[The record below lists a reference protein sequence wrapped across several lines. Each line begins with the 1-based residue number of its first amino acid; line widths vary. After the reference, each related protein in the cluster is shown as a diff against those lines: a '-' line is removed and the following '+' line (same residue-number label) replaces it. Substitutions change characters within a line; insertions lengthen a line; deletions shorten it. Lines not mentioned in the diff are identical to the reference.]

1 MATAAAHPMVQTPRA
16 EGESA
21 KTVRSLAI
29 ATAAN
34 VLGLTAHTTYMYY
47 LAPIALREG
56 SFAADALIFSLVAIA
71 MGLSVVPS
79 GRLADRIARRYVM
92 RIGLALLGV
101 AYLGVILPPSVA
113 AIVAGTLATGV
124 GLALLFVSF
133 QSYVA
138 DLLHATKRGVA
149 YGRAGALGVLASAAG
164 PFLAALVFRF
174 VPDARIALLVN
185 GVLFGAAAFAGILL
199 TMRLPSVRAPTH
211 APEERGHWREA
222 ARAASP
228 AALVYVF
235 MGAGYG
241 MTAPYFTV
249 HFLDDLRYASE
260 SWGYLL
266 AAGTVLSALGS
277 MAAGELGRRMPP
289 IRVALVGM
297 VGLLAS
303 SLLFALPLHAAFFA
317 LGFLGRSLFSTTVGP
332 AVSTLTMERAR
343 PARRAEAQSYASLAW
358 NAGWAVGG
366 AVGGALLVAL
376 GGGLFAL
383 GGLLALLGT
392 ALGALML
399 ASGSAKI

>member
-16 EGESA
+16 DGESA
-21 KTVRSLAI
+21 ATVRSLAI

-56 SFAADALIFSLVAIA
+56 GLAADALIFSLVAIA
-71 MGLSVVPS
+71 MGLSVVPA
-79 GRLADRIARRYVM
+79 GRLADNIPRRYVM
-92 RIGLALLGV
+92 RWGLALLGV
-101 AYLGVILPPSVA
+101 AYVGVILPPSLLAV
-113 AIVAGTLATGV
+113 VAGTIATGI
-124 GLALLFVSF
+124 GLAFLFVSF

-138 DLLHATKRGVA
+138 DLLHASRRGVA

-164 PFLAALVFRF
+164 PFLAAIVFRATSD
-174 VPDARIALLVN
+174 PRLALQVN
-185 GVLFGAAAFAGILL
+185 GVLFAVAAFAGILL
-199 TMRLPSVRAPTH
+199 TTRLPSVRAPEH
-211 APEERGHWREA
+211 APVERGHWRDA
-222 ARAASP
+222 ARAAAP
-228 AALVYVF
+228 AALVYLF

-249 HFLDDLRYASE
+249 YFLDALRYASE

-277 MAAGELGRRMPP
+277 MAAGELGRRMPA

-297 VGLLAS
+297 AGLLAS

-317 LGFLGRSLFSTTVGP
+317 VGFLGRSLFSTTVGP
-332 AVSTLTMERAR
+332 AISALTMERAR

-358 NAGWAVGG
+358 NAGWATGGAVGAALLV
-366 AVGGALLVAL
+366 AVGGAL
-376 GGGLFAL
+376 FPL
-383 GGLLALLGT
+383 GGLLALLGA

-399 ASGSAKI
+399 RRE